1 MGTGFR
7 KRSCSKLNVDGEN
20 VEIALSCA
28 WLALVAWLILRAVNQ
43 RGLLPALH
51 PASAE
56 SQAAARVTAIV
67 PARDEEANIAR
78 CLHGLLAQDYPAGQL
93 CVVVV
98 DDHSADATRAI
109 AGTLAARHDHVRLL
123 DAPPL
128 PPRWVGK
135 CHACWVG
142 ARAAPPEAEWLCF
155 LDADVRPE
163 PALLSRAVTTARS
176 ERLNLLSLAPRQEL
190 GSFAERLVM
199 PCGLYLMAFC
209 QDLGRLQSRT
219 GDDVTA
225 TGQFMLIR
233 RHAYEAVGGHAAV
246 REAICEDVALA
257 RLIKRAGGRVALHD
271 GREAVSARMYTGW
284 RSLWEG
290 VAKNLVDML
299 GGPVPTLVTALAGTA
314 LAWAAWLIP
323 AADALSCVQG
333 SSSGCIALAPALAA
347 SAAAAGFHIAG
358 AHYFGIPLWYG
369 LLFPAGYT
377 AGAVMAIDSL
387 RLRLHGRVTWKG
399 RTYP

>member
-1 MGTGFR
+1 
-7 KRSCSKLNVDGEN
+7 
-20 VEIALSCA
+20 VEIVLSCA
-28 WLALVAWLILRAVNQ
+28 WLALVAWLIRRAFNQ
-43 RGLLPALH
+43 RALLPPLHAAL
-51 PASAE
+51 PKGE
-56 SQAAARVTAIV
+56 PIPRVAAIV

-78 CLHGLLAQDYPAGQL
+78 CLEGLLAQDYPAERL
-93 CVVVV
+93 RISVV
-98 DDHSADATRAI
+98 DDHSADATRTIAGAI
-109 AGTLAARHDHVRLL
+109 AARQPRARVLE
-123 DAPPL
+123 APPL
-128 PPRWVGK
+128 APGWIGK

-142 ARAAPPEAEWLCF
+142 ARAAPSEAEWLCF

-163 PALLSRAVTTARS
+163 PSLLSRAVATARS
-176 ERLNLLSLAPRQEL
+176 EHLDLLSLAPRQEL

-199 PCGLYLMAFC
+199 PCGFYLMAFY
-209 QDLGRLQSRT
+209 QDLGHLQSRAS
-219 GDDVTA
+219 DDATA
-225 TGQFMLIR
+225 TGQFMLVR
-233 RHAYEAVGGHAAV
+233 RHVYEAVGGHAAV
-246 REAICEDVALA
+246 RDVICEDVALA

-299 GGPVPTLVTALAGTA
+299 GGPVPTVVTALTGTA

-323 AADALSCVQG
+323 AVDAISCAQG
-333 SSSGCIALAPALAA
+333 SSSGCIALGPALAA
-347 SAAAAGFHIAG
+347 SLAAAGFHMAG

-387 RLRLHGRVTWKG
+387 HLRLRGRVTWKG